1 MKIKLL
7 LTLLLISILGTTLFA
22 QSFDLQAFADSTK
35 YGWTDYRDRAR
46 YRDELTFRR
55 DKLQLYELEAI
66 PLTANI
72 IKSAVIPGWGQ
83 FSTKHNTKATVI
95 LSAELVSVIG
105 ALYFYNRALTNY
117 DRYQSA
123 TQVDQINDYWGKA
136 ETPYHYSL
144 MMMGLGG
151 IIWAYNMYDIIVSTN
166 EYNAK
171 VWEDILKRSN
181 SPLQIGP
188 GGVEIRF

>member
-1 MKIKLL
+1 MIG
-7 LTLLLISILGTTLFA
+7 IGTCFA

-35 YGWTDYRDRAR
+35 YGWNDYPARAR
-46 YRDELTFRR
+46 YREDLNFRQN
-55 DKLQLYELEAI
+55 KLQLYELEAV

-72 IKSAVIPGWGQ
+72 AKSAVIPGWGQ
-83 FSTKHNTKATVI
+83 FATNHNTKATVI

-105 ALYFYNRALTNY
+105 ALYFYNRARTNY

-123 TQVDQINDYWGKA
+123 TQIDQINDYWGKA

-144 MMMGLGG
+144 MMMGLAG
-151 IIWAYNMYDIIVSTN
+151 IIWAYNLYDVVISTG

-171 VWEDILKRSN
+171 LWEEILSRSN
-181 SPLQIGP
+181 SPIQIGP
-188 GGVEIRF
+188 TGVEIRF